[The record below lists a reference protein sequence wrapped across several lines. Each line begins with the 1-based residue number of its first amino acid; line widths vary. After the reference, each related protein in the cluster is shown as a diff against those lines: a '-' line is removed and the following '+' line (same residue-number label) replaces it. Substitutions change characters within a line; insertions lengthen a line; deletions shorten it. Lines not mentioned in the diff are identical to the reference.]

1 MPKETREYVGL
12 GIAFLALIL
21 QFTPEQFVEG
31 FQQWRWL
38 IGAVA
43 ALGLGY
49 FLYQFGYRRG
59 AESQPKET
67 PAADGPYLSP
77 DRLKYYVRQLRDL
90 LLEHGDARRE
100 AIGRALAALER
111 VHPLWHDEATYNAR
125 KEFLG
130 VAAEAAEV
138 RRKNGNRRYGI
149 WGDFRENERA
159 SFEARLTET
168 SEALIATIH

>member
-1 MPKETREYVGL
+1 MLKETREYVAL

-21 QFTPEQFVEG
+21 QFTPEQFVKG

-38 IGAVA
+38 IGAVT

-59 AESQPKET
+59 AESQPKEM

-77 DRLKYYVRQLRDL
+77 DRLKYYTRQLRDL
-90 LLEHGDARRE
+90 LLERGDGRRI
-100 AIGRALAALER
+100 AISQAQAALER

-125 KEFLG
+125 KEFLD
-130 VAAEAAEV
+130 VAAEATKV
-138 RRKNGNRRYGI
+138 RQQNGNRRYGI
-149 WGDFRENERA
+149 LGDFRENERA
-159 SFEARLTET
+159 FFEPRLNKT